1 MVKEQIKILRS
12 KIIWIF
18 IFVLTIALS
27 FIIPILHYEK
37 TEKPSIVNE
46 SSHKNEYSYE
56 VEIEFNVPVESCD
69 IQISFYNKNGTL
81 LHTETTTF
89 FMDGDAKNSLEAS
102 FVFEGSE
109 NIYGYKIIEFSKV
122 KLKNDTESYII
133 FCFIATD
140 IILFVVLLCVFTRCC
155 RVYYYNDNEI
165 IVYAGLFHN
174 YMKINRVKVDE
185 YNSWIRFTPIVLR
198 CPLKDETMI
207 RATISL
213 SNRIA
218 LKVNNRLFE

>member
-18 IFVLTIALS
+18 IFILTIALS
-27 FIIPILHYEK
+27 VVIPILHYEK
-37 TEKPSIVNE
+37 AEKPSIV
-46 SSHKNEYSYE
+46 SASGHKNEYSYE

-69 IQISFYNKNGTL
+69 VQISFYGKNDTL

-102 FVFEGSE
+102 FVFERSE
-109 NIYGYKIIEFSKV
+109 DIYAYKIIEFSKV
-122 KLKNDTESYII
+122 KLKNDAESYII
-133 FCFIATD
+133 FCFIVIE
-140 IILFVVLLCVFTRCC
+140 IILFVVLLYVFSRRC
-155 RVYYYNDNEI
+155 RVYNYNENKI
-165 IVYAGLFHN
+165 IVYAGIFHN
-174 YMKINRVKVDE
+174 YMKINRIKVDE
-185 YNSWIRFTPIVLR
+185 YNSWITFTPIVLC

-207 RATISL
+207 QATISL